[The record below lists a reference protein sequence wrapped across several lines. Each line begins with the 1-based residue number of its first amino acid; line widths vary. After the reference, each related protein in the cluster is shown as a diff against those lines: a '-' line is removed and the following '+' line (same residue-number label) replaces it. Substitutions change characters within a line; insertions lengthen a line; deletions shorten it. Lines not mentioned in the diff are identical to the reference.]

1 MLNKQL
7 NYNLYM
13 LEKLQI
19 VKQRFDE
26 VSDLIIQPDIITDQ
40 KRYVQLNKEYKD
52 LRLLMDKR
60 EEYINLTNNVSEA
73 EEIITDGSDAEMVEM
88 AKMELEDAKNRIPKL
103 EEEIKFLLVPK
114 DPEDSKN
121 AVMEIRAGTGGDEA
135 SIFAGDLF
143 RMYSKYCESKGW
155 RTSVVD
161 FSEGTSGGYKEIQF
175 EIEGE
180 DVYGTLKFEAGV
192 HRVQR
197 VPQTETQGRV
207 HTSAATVMVFPEA
220 EEFDVEIDPKDVRID
235 FFCSSGPGGQSVNT
249 TYSAVRL
256 THEPTGLVAQ
266 CQDQKSQHKN
276 KEKAFKVLRSR
287 LYDLELAKKQAEDA
301 LKRGSMVTSGDRSA
315 KIRTYNYPQGR
326 VTDHRINL
334 TLYDLSNIIDG
345 DVQKIIDE
353 LQLVSN
359 TEKLKESGETF

>member
-1 MLNKQL
+1 
-7 NYNLYM
+7 M

-40 KRYVQLNKEYKD
+40 KRYVALNREYKD
-52 LRLLMDKR
+52 LRILMDKR
-60 EEYINLTNNVSEA
+60 EEYLEFTNNLAEA
-73 EEIITDGSDAEMVEM
+73 DEIISDGSDSEMVEM
-88 AKMELEDAKNRIPKL
+88 AKMQQDEAKEGIIRL
-103 EEEIKFLLVPK
+103 EEEIKVLLIPK

-121 AVMEIRAGTGGDEA
+121 AVVELRAGTGGDEA

-143 RMYSKYCESKGW
+143 RMYTKYCEGRGW
-155 RTSVVD
+155 KVDTVD
-161 FSEGTSGGYKEIQF
+161 FSEGTNGGFKEIQF
-175 EIEGE
+175 EVNGD

-220 EEFDVEIDPKDVRID
+220 EEFDVEINPKDVRID

-256 THEPTGLVAQ
+256 THTPTGLVAQ

-287 LYDLELAKKQAEDA
+287 LYDLELAKKLEEDA
-301 LKRGSMVTSGDRSA
+301 ALRGTMVTSGDRSA
-315 KIRTYNYPQGR
+315 KIRTYNYSQGR
-326 VTDHRINL
+326 VTDHRIGL
-334 TLYDLSNIIDG
+334 TLYDLSNIVNG
-345 DVQKIIDE
+345 DIQKIIDE
-353 LQLVSN
+353 LQLAEN
-359 TEKLKESGETF
+359 TEKLKANDKVI

>member
-1 MLNKQL
+1 
-7 NYNLYM
+7 M

-40 KRYVQLNKEYKD
+40 KRYVELNREYKD
-52 LRLLMDKR
+52 LRILMDKR
-60 EEYINLTNNVSEA
+60 EQYIELTNNLAEA
-73 EEIITDGSDAEMVEM
+73 EEIIAGGNDPEMLEM
-88 AKMELEDAKNRIPKL
+88 AKMQFDEAKEGIPLLED
-103 EEEIKFLLVPK
+103 EIKVLLIPK

-121 AVMEIRAGTGGDEA
+121 AVVELRAGTGGDEA

-155 RTSVVD
+155 KVDTVD
-161 FSEGTSGGYKEIQF
+161 FSEGTNGGFKEIQF
-175 EIEGE
+175 EVTGN

-220 EEFDVEIDPKDVRID
+220 EEFDIEVDPKDVRID

-256 THEPTGLVAQ
+256 THIPTGLVAQ

-287 LYDLELAKKQAEDA
+287 LYDMELAKKQEEDA
-301 LKRGSMVTSGDRSA
+301 AKRGSMVSSGDRSA

-326 VTDHRINL
+326 VTDHRIGL
-334 TLYDLSNIIDG
+334 TLYDLQNIING
-345 DVQKIIDE
+345 DIQKIIDE
-353 LQLVSN
+353 LMLAEN
-359 TEKLKESGETF
+359 TEKLKANNELI

>member
-1 MLNKQL
+1 
-7 NYNLYM
+7 M

-26 VSDLIIQPDIITDQ
+26 VSDLIIQPSIISDQ
-40 KRYVQLNKEYKD
+40 PRYIQLNKEYKD

-60 EEYINLTNNVSEA
+60 EEYVTLNDNINEA
-73 EEIITDGSDAEMVEM
+73 EEIISDGSDAEMVEM
-88 AKMELEDAKNRIPKL
+88 AKMEMDDAKNRIPQL
-103 EEEIKFLLVPK
+103 EEEIKFLLIPK
-114 DPEDSKN
+114 DPEDTKN

-143 RMYSKYCESKGW
+143 RMYTKYCEGRGW
-155 RTSVVD
+155 KTSVVD
-161 FSEGTSGGYKEIQF
+161 FSEGTSGGFKEIQL
-175 EIEGE
+175 EINGD
-180 DVYGTLKFEAGV
+180 DVYGVLKFEAGV

-220 EEFDVEIDPKDVRID
+220 EEFDVQIEMKDVRVD
-235 FFCSSGPGGQSVNT
+235 YFCSSGPGGQSVNT

-256 THEPTGLVAQ
+256 THVPTGLVAQ

-334 TLYDLSNIIDG
+334 TLYDLSNIING
-345 DVQKIIDE
+345 DIQKIIDE
-353 LQLVSN
+353 LQLVNN

>member
-1 MLNKQL
+1 
-7 NYNLYM
+7 M

-19 VKQRFDE
+19 VKNRFDE
-26 VSDLIIQPDIITDQ
+26 VSDLIIQPEIISDQ
-40 KRYVQLNKEYKD
+40 KQYIQLNKEYKD
-52 LRLLMDKR
+52 LRALMDKR
-60 EEYINLTNNVSEA
+60 EQYLLATERVSEA
-73 EEIITDGSDAEMVEM
+73 EEILADGSDDEMVEM
-88 AKMELEDAKNRIPKL
+88 AKLQMDEAKGKIEKL
-103 EEEIKFLLVPK
+103 EEEIKFMLIPK

-121 AVMEIRAGTGGDEA
+121 AVVEVRAGTGGDEA
-135 SIFAGDLF
+135 SIFAGDLH
-143 RMYSKYCESKGW
+143 RMYTKYCENKGW
-155 RTSVVD
+155 KVSVVD

-175 EIEGE
+175 KVEGD
-180 DVYGTLKFEAGV
+180 DVYGTLKYEAGV

-235 FFCSSGPGGQSVNT
+235 YFCSSGPGGQSVNT

-287 LYDLELAKKQAEDA
+287 LFDLELAKKQAEDA
-301 LKRGSMVTSGDRSA
+301 EKRGSMVTSGDRSA

-334 TLYDLSNIIDG
+334 TLYDLGNIIDG
-345 DVQKIIDE
+345 DIQKIIDE

-359 TEKLKESGETF
+359 TEKLKEAGETF

>member
-1 MLNKQL
+1 
-7 NYNLYM
+7 M

-40 KRYVQLNKEYKD
+40 KRYVQLNREYKD
-52 LRLLMDKR
+52 LKILVDKR
-60 EEYINLTNNVSEA
+60 EEYIELTNNLTEA
-73 EEIITDGSDAEMVEM
+73 EGIIADGSDAEMVEM
-88 AKMELEDAKNRIPKL
+88 AKMQLDEAKEKIPL
-103 EEEIKFLLVPK
+103 LDEEIKVLLIPK

-121 AVMEIRAGTGGDEA
+121 AVVELRAGTGGDEA

-143 RMYSKYCESKGW
+143 RMYTKYCESKGW
-155 RTSVVD
+155 KVSTVD
-161 FSEGTSGGYKEIQF
+161 FSEGTNGGFKEIQF
-175 EIEGE
+175 EVTGN

-220 EEFDVEIDPKDVRID
+220 EEFDVEINPKEVRID
-235 FFCSSGPGGQSVNT
+235 YFCSSGPGGQSVNT

-256 THEPTGLVAQ
+256 THIPTGLVAQ

-287 LYDLELAKKQAEDA
+287 LYDMELAKKNAEDA
-301 LKRGSMVTSGDRSA
+301 AKRGSMVSSGDRSA

-326 VTDHRINL
+326 VTDHRIGL
-334 TLYDLSNIIDG
+334 TLYDLSNIING
-345 DVQKIIDE
+345 DIQRIIDE
-353 LQLVSN
+353 LMLAEN
-359 TEKLKESGETF
+359 TEKLKANNDVI

>member
-1 MLNKQL
+1 
-7 NYNLYM
+7 M

-26 VSDLIIQPDIITDQ
+26 VSDLIIQPDIISDQ
-40 KRYVQLNKEYKD
+40 KRYIQLNKEYKD
-52 LRLLMDKR
+52 LRILMDKR
-60 EEYINLTNNVSEA
+60 EAYLMAKERIEEA
-73 EEIITDGSDAEMVEM
+73 EEMIKDSSDSEMVEM
-88 AKMELEDAKNRIPKL
+88 AKLQLEESSARIPVLED
-103 EEEIKFLLVPK
+103 EIKFLLVPK
-114 DPEDSKN
+114 DPEDAKN

-135 SIFAGDLF
+135 SIFAGDLH
-143 RMYSKYCESKGW
+143 RMYTKYCESKGW
-155 RTSVVD
+155 KVNVVD

-235 FFCSSGPGGQSVNT
+235 YFCSSGPGGQSVNT

-287 LYDLELAKKQAEDA
+287 LFDLELAKKQAEDA
-301 LKRGSMVTSGDRSA
+301 EKRGSMVTSGDRSA

-359 TEKLKESGETF
+359 TEKLKEAGETF

>member
-1 MLNKQL
+1 
-7 NYNLYM
+7 M
-13 LEKLQI
+13 LERLQI

-26 VSDLIIQPDIITDQ
+26 VSDLIIQPDIIKDQ
-40 KRYVQLNKEYKD
+40 KRYIQLNKEYKE
-52 LRLLMDKR
+52 LRILMDKR
-60 EEYINLTNNVSEA
+60 LEYQSLTNSIIEA
-73 EEIITDGSDAEMVEM
+73 EEIISEGSDPEMVEM
-88 AKMELEDAKNRIPKL
+88 AKIELDEAKGRIPKL
-103 EEEIKFLLVPK
+103 DEEIKFLLIPK

-135 SIFAGDLF
+135 SIFAGDLY
-143 RMYSKYCESKGW
+143 RMYSKYCESKRW
-155 RTSVVD
+155 KTNVIN
-161 FSEGTSGGYKEIQF
+161 FSEGTSGGFKEIQF
-175 EIEGE
+175 EIEGV
-180 DVYGTLKFEAGV
+180 DVYGILKFEAGV

-220 EEFDVEIDPKDVRID
+220 EEFDIQIDPKDVRID
-235 FFCSSGPGGQSVNT
+235 YFCSSGPGGQSVNT

-256 THEPTGLVAQ
+256 THEPTGIVAQ

-287 LYDLELAKKQAEDA
+287 LFDLELAKKQAEDA
-301 LKRGSMVTSGDRSA
+301 ERRGSMVISGDRSA

-345 DVQKIIDE
+345 DIQRLIDE
-353 LQLVSN
+353 LQLVNN
-359 TEKLKESGETF
+359 TEKLKNAGETF

>member
-1 MLNKQL
+1 
-7 NYNLYM
+7 M

-19 VKQRFDE
+19 IKQRFDE
-26 VSDLIIQPDIITDQ
+26 VSDLIIQPDIISDQ
-40 KRYVQLNKEYKD
+40 KRYIQLNKEYKD
-52 LRLLMDKR
+52 LRILMDKR
-60 EEYINLTNNVSEA
+60 NEYVTLTDNLKEA
-73 EEIITDGSDAEMVEM
+73 EEIISDGSDPEMVEM
-88 AKMELEDAKNRIPKL
+88 AKLQYDESKSRIPEL
-103 EEEIKFLLVPK
+103 EEEIKFLLIPK

-135 SIFAGDLF
+135 SIFAGDLH
-143 RMYSKYCESKGW
+143 RMYTKYCEGKGW
-155 RTSVVD
+155 KVSVVD

-175 EIEGE
+175 EISGE

-235 FFCSSGPGGQSVNT
+235 YFCSSGPGGQSVNT

-301 LKRGSMVTSGDRSA
+301 EKRGSMVTSGDRSA

-334 TLYDLSNIIDG
+334 TLYDLGNIIDG
-345 DVQKIIDE
+345 DIQKIIDE

-359 TEKLKESGETF
+359 TEKLKEAGETF